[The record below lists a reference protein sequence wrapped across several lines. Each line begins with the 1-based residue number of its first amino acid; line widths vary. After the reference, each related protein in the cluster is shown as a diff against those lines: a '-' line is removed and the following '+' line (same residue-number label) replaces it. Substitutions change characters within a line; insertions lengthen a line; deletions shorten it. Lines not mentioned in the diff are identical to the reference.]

1 MKWRT
6 CGKQY
11 LFTYI
16 KVSLSVV
23 CEGDCGRMW
32 KRIKDEYL
40 FVTYIKWKVTYL
52 WKTEYLF
59 TYIKGW
65 ACLSCVKLTYLWKTE
80 YLFTYIKDEPVCRV
94 WRWRTCGKQ
103 STYSHILKDEPV
115 CRVWSW
121 RTCGK
126 QSTYSHI
133 LRMSLFVVCEG
144 DVPVENRV
152 LIHIY

>member
-1 MKWRT
+1 MKVTYLWKT
-6 CGKQY
+6 EY

-16 KVSLSVV
+16 KDEPV
-23 CEGDCGRMW
+23 CR
-32 KRIKDEYL
+32 
-40 FVTYIKWKVTYL
+40 VWKVTYL
-52 WKTEYLF
+52 WKTEYLFTYIKDEPVCRVWSWRTCGKQSTYSHILRMSLFVVCEGDVPVYLF

-103 STYSHILKDEPV
+103 STYSHIL
-115 CRVWSW
+115 
-121 RTCGK
+121 
-126 QSTYSHI
+126 
-133 LRMSLFVVCEG
+133 RMSLFVVCEG